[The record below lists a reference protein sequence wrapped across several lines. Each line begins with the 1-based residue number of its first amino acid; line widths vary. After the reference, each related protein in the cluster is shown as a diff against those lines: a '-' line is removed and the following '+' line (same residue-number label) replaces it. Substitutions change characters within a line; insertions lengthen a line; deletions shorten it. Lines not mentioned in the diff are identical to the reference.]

1 MKRGIPGRVEQTR
14 LSVSLLP
21 FVAALVIVIP
31 GCGGSSSSTAPTN
44 IPVPTPTPAPVSR
57 VVAEGSF
64 SGLGVRVLAS
74 VTPFTTTA
82 TGTLAV
88 TVDWTFDS
96 NDVDIYLTRGTDPCT
111 VDDFNSGRCEFLAFS
126 ESVTAKPEKVS
137 ATGATAG
144 PYTLYVGNRGPT
156 EEAVSYQVVLTTG
169 GGASSVSSAN
179 AAAQVERG
187 WKAGF
192 VSIQHRQ

>member
-1 MKRGIPGRVEQTR
+1 MLGIPGRVKR
-14 LSVSLLP
+14 PRSSLSLLP
-21 FVAALVIVIP
+21 FVAALVMVMQ
-31 GCGGSSSSTAPTN
+31 GCGGDSSTTPT
-44 IPVPTPTPAPVSR
+44 PVAVPTPTPAPVST

-64 SGLGVRVLAS
+64 SGLGVRVLSS
-74 VTPFTTTA
+74 VSPFTTTA

-88 TVDWTFDS
+88 TVDWTFAS

-111 VDDFNSGRCEFLAFS
+111 VDEFNSGRCEFLAFS
-126 ESVTAKPEKVS
+126 ESFTAKPEKVS

-144 PYTLYVGNRGPT
+144 PYTLYIGNRGPT

-187 WKAGF
+187 RKAGF

>member
-1 MKRGIPGRVEQTR
+1 MKRGIPCRVKRTR
-14 LSVSLLP
+14 SSVSLLP

-31 GCGGSSSSTAPTN
+31 GCGGGSSSTAPTTV
-44 IPVPTPTPAPVSR
+44 PVPTPTPAPVSR

-111 VDDFNSGRCEFLAFS
+111 VDDFNSGQCQFVGSS
-126 ESVTAKPEKVS
+126 ESFTAKPEKVS
-137 ATGATAG
+137 ATGATSG
-144 PYTLYVGNRGPT
+144 PYTLYIGNRGPT
-156 EEAVSYQVVLTTG
+156 EKAVSYQVVLTTG

-179 AAAQVERG
+179 AAAQVELG
-187 WKAGF
+187 QKAGF
-192 VSIQHRQ
+192 LSIQPRQ